1 MHIQSFVKS
10 CHDGYGLS
18 SVAHHARSLHETYAL
33 RVLQRRL
40 LEPGALE
47 RIQAPDAVLAR
58 LVDLAND
65 SELRGVASSD
75 AVFAHVASG
84 DLEGGVRVMA
94 EALDAQRIEARL
106 PRSARAGTDG
116 RVDELNE
123 LCHARIEPPRWS
135 ANGSFAVWQDG
146 TSWFAPTARSQLPVD
161 FVSPHALAVPL
172 HSGAAPVGEWPFVSQ
187 GNVSIYCATMRAALD
202 IVAMGWP
209 NGISLVDACTRAIV
223 VRDDPGLPGF
233 GSFTPSTRLGTIVVT
248 NGVDRDPLFL
258 AESLVHEAVH
268 SCCFA
273 LQRKGRWFSDMRLAV
288 SMVEHSPW
296 TGDVLIVRNYV
307 HACFVWFALFH
318 FYRSL
323 VDLGAELAFIHD
335 RLKVIRGGFTSGP
348 LIDDGRAA
356 AWGLSQEV
364 VEAIRQAQ
372 SYLLSD
378 DA

>member
-1 MHIQSFVKS
+1 MNIQSFVKS
-10 CHDGYGLS
+10 CHEGSGLS
-18 SVAHHARSLHETYAL
+18 AVAHHARSLHETYAL
-33 RVLQRRL
+33 RVLQRRM

-65 SELRGVASSD
+65 RELRGVASSD
-75 AVFAHVASG
+75 AVFAHVAGG

-106 PRSARAGTDG
+106 PRSARAGSDG

-123 LCHARIEPPRWS
+123 LCHARIEAPRWS

-209 NGISLVDACTRAIV
+209 NGISLVDDCTRA
-223 VRDDPGLPGF
+223 
-233 GSFTPSTRLGTIVVT
+233 IVVT

-273 LQRKGRWFSDMRLAV
+273 LQRQGRWFSDMRLAI
-288 SMVEHSPW
+288 STVEHSPW

-307 HACFVWFALFH
+307 HACFVWFALYH

-323 VDLGAELAFIHD
+323 VDLGAEPAFIHD
-335 RLKVIRGGFTSGP
+335 RLKVIRGGFTLGP